1 MIHKQLV
8 IGMMSSMVLLTACEP
23 VDEAVEQDSKEIEE
37 VKTSGAG
44 VFENSET
51 EIIEDDSTEE
61 ASNESSANNKEA
73 SSADAEASE
82 DAEET
87 TEEVPA
93 EASNDVVMEEDA
105 GYEVNTRPETDKE
118 SKAEV
123 AEAAEA
129 ESEAGS
135 ETDESD
141 LVYDIEALD
150 LPSPEDLPLEDVY
163 IEVND
168 NVPLFTNED
177 LEVSEPFHSYESR
190 DELGRVGVAD
200 ALLDVELMPAEQRGS
215 ISHIDPTG
223 WNQGNY
229 DVVSGNWLY
238 NRSHLIGH
246 QMTGYD
252 GKNNLM
258 TGTRQFNV
266 EGMLPFENF
275 VASVVEDTEMQVR
288 YRVTPLFEDDNL
300 LAHGIVMEGF
310 SVDDNGETLT
320 FNVFVPNQQDGI
332 ELDYETGDHAL
343 VE

>member
-1 MIHKQLV
+1 MMLHKQLV
-8 IGMMSSMVLLTACEP
+8 IGMMSTAMLLAACEP
-23 VDEAVEQDSKEIEE
+23 VDEAIEQDEKEIEE
-37 VKTSGAG
+37 VETGDAA
-44 VFENSET
+44 VIENSATET
-51 EIIEDDSTEE
+51 TEEDSTDE
-61 ASNESSANNKEA
+61 ASDESATG
-73 SSADAEASE
+73 DAEASSSQTE
-82 DAEET
+82 GSEEAPV
-87 TEEVPA
+87 EE
-93 EASNDVVMEEDA
+93 SNDRVMEDDA
-105 GYEVNTRPETDKE
+105 DYDISSSTENV
-118 SKAEV
+118 EV
-123 AEAAEA
+123 AES
-129 ESEAGS
+129 ESESGS
-135 ETDESD
+135 GEDETD

-150 LPSPEDLPLEDVY
+150 LPSPEDLPLDDVY

-168 NVPLFTNED
+168 NVPLFTNEE

-288 YRVTPLFEDDNL
+288 YRVTPLFEDENL
-300 LAHGIVMEGF
+300 LSHGIVMEGF

-332 ELDYETGDHAL
+332 ELDYETGDHVL

>member
-1 MIHKQLV
+1 MLHKRLV
-8 IGMMSSMVLLTACEP
+8 IGMMSSAILLAACEP
-23 VDEAVEQDSKEIEE
+23 MDKSADTEEAASEKNLTETEADGSADSKE
-37 VKTSGAG
+37 
-44 VFENSET
+44 
-51 EIIEDDSTEE
+51 EDAEGEPETEE
-61 ASNESSANNKEA
+61 AVKEE
-73 SSADAEASE
+73 ADEGV
-82 DAEET
+82 T
-87 TEEVPA
+87 
-93 EASNDVVMEEDA
+93 
-105 GYEVNTRPETDKE
+105 Y
-118 SKAEV
+118 
-123 AEAAEA
+123 EA
-129 ESEAGS
+129 EPDENDSEAGS
-135 ETDESD
+135 GDTVAEDDAAYDVAEETEETKETEPKKAEEEDD
-141 LVYDIEALD
+141 LVYDIDALD
-150 LPSPEDLPLEDVY
+150 LPDPKDLPLDDVY

-168 NVPLFTNED
+168 NVPLFTNEE
-177 LEVSEPFHSYESR
+177 LEVSEPFHAYDSR
-190 DELGRVGVAD
+190 DELGRVGMAE

-300 LAHGIVMEGF
+300 LAHGILMEGF
-310 SVDDNGETLT
+310 SLDDNGETLT

-332 ELDYETGDHAL
+332 ELDYETGDHVL

>member
-1 MIHKQLV
+1 
-8 IGMMSSMVLLTACEP
+8 MMSAAVLLAACEP
-23 VDEAVEQDSKEIEE
+23 VDEAVEREEIATEEAATSEAADLPEEESKDTTASEEIASNETDKTTDNSDDTEE
-37 VKTSGAG
+37 AAADESEDKVAEEDATYEVS
-44 VFENSET
+44 ENADDLEVSET
-51 EIIEDDSTEE
+51 ESADTETEPEAEETEE
-61 ASNESSANNKEA
+61 A
-73 SSADAEASE
+73 
-82 DAEET
+82 
-87 TEEVPA
+87 
-93 EASNDVVMEEDA
+93 
-105 GYEVNTRPETDKE
+105 
-118 SKAEV
+118 
-123 AEAAEA
+123 
-129 ESEAGS
+129 
-135 ETDESD
+135 ESD

-150 LPSPEDLPLEDVY
+150 LPSPEDLPLDEVY
-163 IEVND
+163 IEIND
-168 NVPLFTNED
+168 NVPLFTNEE
-177 LEVSEPFHSYESR
+177 LEVSEPFHSYEAR

-200 ALLDVELMPAEQRGS
+200 ALLDVELMPAEERGS
-215 ISHIDPTG
+215 ISHVDPTG

-288 YRVTPLFEDDNL
+288 YRVTPLFEDDNM

>member
-1 MIHKQLV
+1 MLHRRLMTGMISAA
-8 IGMMSSMVLLTACEP
+8 MLLAGCEP
-23 VDEAVEQDSKEIEE
+23 VDEAVEREEIETKE
-37 VKTSGAG
+37 AVPSG
-44 VFENSET
+44 VTDSEENAT
-51 EIIEDDSTEE
+51 VLTEE
-61 ASNESSANNKEA
+61 ESGNSVSSEETVDDETDGISND
-73 SSADAEASE
+73 ADVV
-82 DAEET
+82 EET
-87 TEEVPA
+87 TEEVA
-93 EASNDVVMEEDA
+93 IDESEDRVAEEDA
-105 GYEVNTRPETDKE
+105 VYEVSASQDDVAASEAETAEDEPELGTE
-118 SKAEV
+118 
-123 AEAAEA
+123 EAA
-129 ESEAGS
+129 
-135 ETDESD
+135 SD

-150 LPSPEDLPLEDVY
+150 LPSPEDLPLDEVY

-168 NVPLFTNED
+168 NVPLFTNEE
-177 LEVSEPFHSYESR
+177 LEVSEPFHSYEAR

-200 ALLDVELMPAEQRGS
+200 ALLDVELMPAEERGS
-215 ISHIDPTG
+215 ISHVDPTG

-229 DVVSGNWLY
+229 EVVSGNWLY

-310 SVDDNGETLT
+310 SVDDNGETLS

>member
-1 MIHKQLV
+1 MLHKRLV
-8 IGMMSSMVLLTACEP
+8 IGMMSSAILLAACEP
-23 VDEAVEQDSKEIEE
+23 MDKSADTEEAASETDLTETEADGSADSKE
-37 VKTSGAG
+37 
-44 VFENSET
+44 
-51 EIIEDDSTEE
+51 EDAEGEPETEE
-61 ASNESSANNKEA
+61 AVKEE
-73 SSADAEASE
+73 ADEGV
-82 DAEET
+82 T
-87 TEEVPA
+87 
-93 EASNDVVMEEDA
+93 
-105 GYEVNTRPETDKE
+105 Y
-118 SKAEV
+118 
-123 AEAAEA
+123 EA
-129 ESEAGS
+129 EPDENDSEAGS
-135 ETDESD
+135 GDTVAEDDAAYDVAEETEETKETEPKKAEEEDD
-141 LVYDIEALD
+141 LVYDIDALD
-150 LPSPEDLPLEDVY
+150 LPDPKDLPLDDVY

-168 NVPLFTNED
+168 NVPLFTNEE
-177 LEVSEPFHSYESR
+177 LEISEPFHAYDSR
-190 DELGRVGVAD
+190 DELGRVGMAE

-288 YRVTPLFEDDNL
+288 YRVTPLFEDENL
-300 LAHGIVMEGF
+300 LAHGILMEGF
-310 SVDDNGETLT
+310 SLDDNGETLT

-332 ELDYETGDHAL
+332 ELDYETGEHEL

>member
-1 MIHKQLV
+1 MLHKQYVL
-8 IGMMSSMVLLTACEP
+8 GMMSAAVLLAACEP
-23 VDEAVEQDSKEIEE
+23 VDEAVEREEI
-37 VKTSGAG
+37 A
-44 VFENSET
+44 
-51 EIIEDDSTEE
+51 TEE
-61 ASNESSANNKEA
+61 AATSEAADLPEEESGNSV
-73 SSADAEASE
+73 SSEETEGISD
-82 DAEET
+82 DTDVVEET
-87 TEEVPA
+87 TEEVA
-93 EASNDVVMEEDA
+93 TDESEDRVAEDDAAYEVSANADDLEASGTESADNETE
-105 GYEVNTRPETDKE
+105 PETE
-118 SKAEV
+118 
-123 AEAAEA
+123 EA
-129 ESEAGS
+129 
-135 ETDESD
+135 ESD

-150 LPSPEDLPLEDVY
+150 LPSPEDLPLDEVY
-163 IEVND
+163 IEIND
-168 NVPLFTNED
+168 NVPLFTNEE
-177 LEVSEPFHSYESR
+177 LEVSEPFHSYEAR

-200 ALLDVELMPAEQRGS
+200 ALLDVELMPAEERGS
-215 ISHIDPTG
+215 ISHVDPTG

-288 YRVTPLFEDDNL
+288 YRVTPLFEDDNM

-332 ELDYETGDHAL
+332 ELDYETGDHAR

>member
-1 MIHKQLV
+1 MIHKQRV
-8 IGMMSSMVLLTACEP
+8 IGILSTALLLAACEP
-23 VDEAVEQDSKEIEE
+23 LEEAIEADEPATDEVENEEAHTSEELTAEDSEPE
-37 VKTSGAG
+37 
-44 VFENSET
+44 ET
-51 EIIEDDSTEE
+51 ETDETDPEEADYEEE
-61 ASNESSANNKEA
+61 ASSDESS
-73 SSADAEASE
+73 DIVAEE
-82 DAEET
+82 DAEYDVHEEKET
-87 TEEVPA
+87 TEET
-93 EASNDVVMEEDA
+93 ETASEE
-105 GYEVNTRPETDKE
+105 T
-118 SKAEV
+118 
-123 AEAAEA
+123 
-129 ESEAGS
+129 
-135 ETDESD
+135 D
-141 LVYDIEALD
+141 LVYDIDALE
-150 LPSPEDLPLEDVY
+150 LPNPEDLPLDTVY

-168 NVPLFTNED
+168 NVPMFTNEE
-177 LEVSEPFHSYESR
+177 LEVSEPFQTYESQ

-229 DVVSGNWLY
+229 EIVSGNWLY

-252 GKNNLM
+252 GRDNLM

-288 YRVTPLFEDDNL
+288 YRITPVFEDDNL
-300 LAHGIVMEGF
+300 LSHGIVMEGF
-310 SVDDNGETLT
+310 SIDDNGETLI

-332 ELDYETGDHAL
+332 ELDYETGEHEL